1 MKHLHHFLPFVFFIV
16 LIVAIIKAYM
26 GKIANPKKDGLLTVT
41 LILAHTQL
49 LLGLYLLMNFISV
62 AGIHM
67 GEAANRF
74 ITVEHP
80 ITMLIGVIL
89 ITIGKVK
96 AKKTIAA
103 IKKPSKVIK
112 KVTSTEKK
120 VKKPI
125 KISKNYI
132 PKDTEKYMCDKH
144 LSFFKIKLTEWK
156 KELVKANNEALYHG
170 SMDDNSVSADIVDQ
184 ASSYTDKTVEMKA
197 INRQIKLISKIDQ
210 ALIRIKDKTFGFC
223 AETAEPIGI
232 KRLMARPVAHL
243 CIAAQEKHEKDEK
256 VYADD

>member
-1 MKHLHHFLPFVFFIV
+1 MS
-16 LIVAIIKAYM
+16 
-26 GKIANPKKDGLLTVT
+26 KITKSSSKKT
-41 LILAHTQL
+41 A
-49 LLGLYLLMNFISV
+49 
-62 AGIHM
+62 
-67 GEAANRF
+67 
-74 ITVEHP
+74 P
-80 ITMLIGVIL
+80 
-89 ITIGKVK
+89 KVK
-96 AKKTIAA
+96 KVETTKRKAAATVKKTI
-103 IKKPSKVIK
+103 IV
-112 KVTSTEKK
+112 EKK
-120 VKKPI
+120 IKAPI
-125 KISKNYI
+125 KISSTYI
-132 PKDTEKYMCDKH
+132 PKDIEKYMCDKH
-144 LSFFKIKLTEWK
+144 LVFFKIKLTEWK